1 MLEGKLERYEET
13 KRGVT
18 IILENGDAAK
28 FAADLERFF
37 ASEGYRLEDG
47 TPQNGTYAKG
57 SGGAFAI
64 VGAFS
69 SRMKFKV
76 QVIDE
81 SGKTR
86 LLVNKGMSGL
96 WGGLIGKSKATNELS
111 RVTLKIKSMLAS

>member
-28 FAADLERFF
+28 FADDLERFF

-47 TPQNGTYAKG
+47 TPQNGTYARG
-57 SGGAFAI
+57 GGGAFAI

-76 QVIDE
+76 QIVQE

-86 LLVNKGMSGL
+86 LMINRGMSGM
-96 WGGLIGKSKATNELS
+96 WGGFIGKSKVTNELS
-111 RVTLKIKSMLAS
+111 RVTLKIKSMLGS

>member
-18 IILENGDAAK
+18 IILENGNAAK

-37 ASEGYRLEDG
+37 AAEGYRLEDG
-47 TPQNGTYAKG
+47 TPQNGTYARG

-64 VGAFS
+64 TGAFS
-69 SRMKFKV
+69 SRMKLKV

-96 WGGLIGKSKATNELS
+96 WGGLIGKSKVTNEFS
-111 RVTLKIKSMLAS
+111 RVALKIKSLLAS

>member
-1 MLEGKLERYEET
+1 MLEGKLDRYEET

-28 FAADLERFF
+28 LAGDLERFF

-47 TPQNGTYAKG
+47 TPQDGTYARG
-57 SGGAFAI
+57 GGGAFAI

-76 QVIDE
+76 QVLEE

-86 LLVNKGMSGL
+86 LLVNKAMSGI
-96 WGGLIGKSKATNELS
+96 WGGLIGKSKVTNEFS
-111 RVTLKIKSMLAS
+111 RVALKIKSMLAS

>member
-18 IILENGDAAK
+18 IVVENGDTAK

-57 SGGAFAI
+57 SGGVFAM

-76 QVIDE
+76 QVVQE

-86 LLVNKGMSGL
+86 LLVTKGMSGM
-96 WGGLIGKSKATNELS
+96 WGGFIGKAKTTNEFN
-111 RVTLKIKSMLAS
+111 RVALKIKSMLG